1 MDTESLD
8 LSNLIQLPKIRIS
21 NIEQLKED
29 ILKMDILY
37 RRPKLE
43 YLTDINDES
52 LDLSNLIQLPEI
64 RISDINDESL
74 DLSNLI

>member
-52 LDLSNLIQLPEI
+52 LDLSNLI
-64 RISDINDESL
+64 
-74 DLSNLI
+74 